1 MKRLLVLATM
11 CCLYALLASAQV
23 KYCMSY
29 ADYQAD
35 NWEEL
40 DSLHVKEMSNGRRL
54 FGYNDYKLTTGNDSL
69 DKVLKKDVFAVFYND
84 TLLINCR
91 NIHFRGADYEDQ
103 TFGNGFTR
111 AYYFYDG
118 RLCFINRWADEKT
131 MFVGSQG
138 LLGAL
143 AASSMSLENA
153 RCFLIKREYESGRI
167 EAQMIG
173 DKFMEKYEEASPE
186 FYAEYMSVKKKKKRE
201 VASRVLPLLKKWQL
215 IQ

>member
-1 MKRLLVLATM
+1 MKKLLILATM
-11 CCLYALLASAQV
+11 CCLYALSASAQV

-54 FGYNDYKLTTGNDSL
+54 FGSNDFKLTTGNDSL

-118 RLCFINRWADEKT
+118 RLCFINRWVDEKA

-153 RCFLIKREYESGRI
+153 RCFLIKREYEGGRI

-173 DKFMEKYEEASPE
+173 DKFMEKYEESSPE

-201 VASRVLPLLKKWQL
+201 VASRVLPLLKEWQL